1 MYHIVFTVH
10 DYLFHYWKRKAI
22 TRLWNISRCLV
33 VADMPTYML
42 WLCSVNYI
50 YLLTTYRGVNYWP
63 GLVGQWGS
71 WRHTSTCKWP
81 IKTMRR
87 LPEITVS
94 SWKIIQIDH
103 LGKYYCVLKW
113 IIWEVINTSFH
124 VNFNSNK
131 NTLYDRDYFKFTI
144 QGFLIRIAT
153 HPLPLQKK
161 YQNPWPFILFV
172 SITWRMDYN
181 FKPSSIG
188 QGFLGIALW
197 TCLFIVPWKKFAR
210 SSVYTI

>member
-1 MYHIVFTVH
+1 MNHIVLTVH
-10 DYLFHYWKRKAI
+10 DYLLHYWNRKAI

-33 VADMPTYML
+33 VVDMLTYTL

-131 NTLYDRDYFKFTI
+131 NI
-144 QGFLIRIAT
+144 
-153 HPLPLQKK
+153 LPLQKK